1 MYCRRQT
8 GGEGN
13 DVTTRKRRKVPV
25 DTHTVPSI
33 PGIDP
38 RPHQYARF
46 PEREEGHQSVAT
58 GILAPSTEPSAS
70 ENLAEALRTSVQSAR
85 VSPHGGDT
93 YSADPTYAPQSVD
106 ASLGQ
111 PISPDIPR
119 PRIAQ
124 RAGVV
129 GIAGQPDGGPAVS
142 QARSDYDDSH
152 GCLNG
157 GLGRSPRRLGDLRS
171 VAAGLGQAPHQLAR
185 TAGSM
190 ADSAAFSA
198 SGTGHCCGC
207 PYGQYHY
214 SGLHQQGGWNSIP
227 HLVLPGTGPV
237 GLVQA
242 TRDLPGCQPHIGS
255 QERPGGRPV
264 QGETQPPYGV
274 VPPQDSGSAH
284 IRALADSPCGS
295 LRVREEPQTS
305 SVLLSAPLSDV
316 ERNKRSDAEL
326 GESVRVRVPADQ
338 PHPEGIEETEAAVVS
353 PDPPSS
359 PVLAQPAVVP
369 SADQHADRPS
379 ASDHTQGQP
388 PEELGH
394 GDVLPQTGQ
403 NETGCMAAV
412 RKSFV
417 DRGFSQGVAE
427 TAARARRESTCR
439 LYDSRLLHY
448 RRWCVERGVGPAEAP
463 VAEVAE
469 FLNGLRTVKHK
480 GKPLAPSTIAGYKS
494 AIAAIHRGF
503 PDGTTVS
510 SNTDLSTLIKGLF
523 VVSARPR
530 TLNETWDLPTV
541 LKYLAGP
548 PFEPIHTAPL
558 RSVAVKTAFL
568 LQLAS
573 ARRGSWVHSCR
584 IDACHLRWE
593 NGGVRLLPSLLL
605 DKNQSVSFTPS
616 EVFLLSLKEFSPDD
630 KVHCPVRALKWY
642 LELTKPLRGDEKA
655 LFIRSREPYT
665 KATKSTVAGWVKEA
679 IAGAFSHLPKE
690 RRQRMGIRAHDTRGV
705 ATTWATMAGVP
716 FEAIMEFSVFATPTS
731 RAVEAPALWA
741 RDGVSK
747 IACTVDDRRVVKE
760 AGSFGDST
768 LARFFPLVEEDE
780 TLLKVLE
787 VDAEVTEYMRSTY
800 KLDWDPAKPFGPKGP
815 HPVTKE
821 AERFAKQV
829 ESTSSLLARLSIYL
843 QRTQG
848 FISATIVSREK
859 ERAALLAGL
868 TPPPMP
874 ECMVDETL
882 AGAVSLANYLTA
894 AIGRISTRQKLEAGF
909 DRRIRF
915 LSAALAENKKV
926 VPTMARLR
934 LRELPLTKGLM
945 FVGQWTQT
953 VESTTKTQLLSASQA
968 QLARDQ
974 PSTSKQSGDRFRIP
988 FKKGRGSGGKYN
1000 KKGKKG
1006 GGGSNSS
1013 SSEGGGGRGTGRG
1026 RGRGRGGGAKKDAYS
1041 TYNTPKPAP
1050 KADAE

>member
-1 MYCRRQT
+1 MEARTPPRPKAVEVEVPVEAVVGVEVEAPKKTLTPPITPQNQPPKLMQNDQLCPVGGRLRAFAHLWPLITSDQFVLQTVTKGYRIEFTGNPPRTKEPRCTPIPRNQARRQDLERGLESMLEKRAIREIPFHADIPGFYSPIFLVAKESGGWRPILNLKAFNKFVKPLSFRMETLRTVMDCLGEAHQQRLKTSEHLRDSSMSETWAVSIDLRDAYFHVPVAPEHTRFLRFAYDGAPVRALNSTSGVHEDCANHRGVPQDT
-8 GGEGN
+8 GCRHAPVSRRLASKEPVKVACGTSTRPHTVLG
-13 DVTTRKRRKVPV
+13 DKTGLPRKRRKVPV

-93 YSADPTYAPQSVD
+93 YSSDPTYAPQSVD
-106 ASLGQ
+106 AGLGQ

-152 GCLNG
+152 GCLDG

-214 SGLHQQGGWNSIP
+214 SGLHQQGGWNSVP

-264 QGETQPPYGV
+264 QGETQPPHGV

-326 GESVRVRVPADQ
+326 GESVRVLVPADQ

-494 AIAAIHRGF
+494 AIATIHRGF

-616 EVFLLSLKEFSPDD
+616 EVFLLSLKEFSPED

-716 FEAIMEFSVFATPTS
+716 FEAIMDAAAWSRPQTFAQFYLKDLPATKGRFS
-731 RAVEAPALWA
+731 RAVL
-741 RDGVSK
+741 V
-747 IACTVDDRRVVKE
+747 T
-760 AGSFGDST
+760 AGT
-768 LARFFPLVEEDE
+768 A
-780 TLLKVLE
+780 
-787 VDAEVTEYMRSTY
+787 
-800 KLDWDPAKPFGPKGP
+800 
-815 HPVTKE
+815 
-821 AERFAKQV
+821 
-829 ESTSSLLARLSIYL
+829 
-843 QRTQG
+843 
-848 FISATIVSREK
+848 SRK
-859 ERAALLAGL
+859 
-868 TPPPMP
+868 
-874 ECMVDETL
+874 
-882 AGAVSLANYLTA
+882 
-894 AIGRISTRQKLEAGF
+894 
-909 DRRIRF
+909 
-915 LSAALAENKKV
+915 
-926 VPTMARLR
+926 
-934 LRELPLTKGLM
+934 
-945 FVGQWTQT
+945 
-953 VESTTKTQLLSASQA
+953 
-968 QLARDQ
+968 
-974 PSTSKQSGDRFRIP
+974 
-988 FKKGRGSGGKYN
+988 
-1000 KKGKKG
+1000 
-1006 GGGSNSS
+1006 
-1013 SSEGGGGRGTGRG
+1013 
-1026 RGRGRGGGAKKDAYS
+1026 
-1041 TYNTPKPAP
+1041 
-1050 KADAE
+1050 